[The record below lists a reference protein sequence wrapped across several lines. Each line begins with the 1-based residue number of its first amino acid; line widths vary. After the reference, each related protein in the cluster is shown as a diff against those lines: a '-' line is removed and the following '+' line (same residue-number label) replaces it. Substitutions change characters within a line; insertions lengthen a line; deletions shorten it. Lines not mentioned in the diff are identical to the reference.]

1 MCTCDHRCE
10 EDLSFGPKQ
19 HLLMTKQLKVL
30 FTLKF
35 LITDLSSV
43 T

>member
-10 EDLSFGPKQ
+10 EDLSGPKQ
-19 HLLMTKQLKVL
+19 DLLMTKQLKVL